1 MQDLDVVR
9 RVVEHPKYQELVHRR
24 TRVSLAFFVVMMVVY
39 AGFIVTLAYL
49 PEVFAQPIGAGF
61 TMSVGVLSAT
71 IVAVSAVVMIAAYV
85 HYSNKY
91 FDPLIEAIVRDV
103 S

>member
-1 MQDLDVVR
+1 MQDVEVVR
-9 RVVEHPKYQELVHRR
+9 RVVEHPKYQELVHKR
-24 TRVSLAFFVVMMVVY
+24 TRVSLAFFAVMIVVY

-49 PEVFAQPIGAGF
+49 PEVFSRPIGPGF

-71 IVAVSAVVMIAAYV
+71 IVAVSAVIMIAAYV
-85 HYSNKY
+85 RYSNKH

-103 S
+103 T